1 VDEYLSDKEQVE
13 RLRNW
18 WRENGLFLIGGLAL
32 GGLGIFGWKQ
42 YQSAQ
47 LHKSEQ
53 AQALYAS
60 AKQAAEGNELE
71 QAKTLLAQL
80 RAEYPNNVYT
90 QQAALAVA
98 SASIVI
104 EPDTATENL
113 RIVMD
118 SSTDAELAMIAR
130 LRLARVLAYREQ
142 YDDALALLA
151 VESPGEFAGRIDEIK
166 GDIYVSMGRLDD
178 ARAAYLAAMVAPGAE
193 VLDRSYLQ
201 MKLGDLP
208 SLAAPAAAAPAAD
221 SVPPAATG
229 DAAAPAA
236 TTEPGE
242 GA

>member
-1 VDEYLSDKEQVE
+1 VDEYLSDKEQLE
-13 RLRNW
+13 RLRQW

-42 YQSAQ
+42 YQEAQ
-47 LHKSEQ
+47 LRQSEQ
-53 AQALYAS
+53 VHAIYES
-60 AKQAAEGNELE
+60 AKQAAEGNDLE

-80 RAEYPNNVYT
+80 RAEYPKNVYT
-90 QQAALAVA
+90 QHAALAVA
-98 SASIVI
+98 SAAVVTD
-104 EPDTATENL
+104 PDAATESL
-113 RIVMD
+113 RFVM
-118 SSTDAELAMIAR
+118 SSSGDTELAMIAR

-151 VESPGEFAGRIDEIK
+151 VESPGQFAGRIDEIK
-166 GDIYVSMGRLDD
+166 GDIYVSMGRIED
-178 ARAAYLAAMVAPGAE
+178 ARAAYLGAMVAPGAE

-208 SLAAPAAAAPAAD
+208 GSAQPTAETPASDPAPA
-221 SVPPAATG
+221 S
-229 DAAAPAA
+229 